1 MLAKALCQFF
11 IRIVWIATAQP
22 EQQFVRLVRPRCI
35 PGHNLGSQALCTT
48 RPLRHPDG
56 ADGDLDMRQ
65 RSPPEC
71 RRGTKVRRSV
81 AAPGLLHAKLGA
93 TRITNGST
101 SESARN
107 VRSSLSCPNASRD
120 R

>member
-1 MLAKALCQFF
+1 MGFNGDLAQ
-11 IRIVWIATAQP
+11 
-22 EQQFVRLVRPRCI
+22 QQFCEAHVRFGSKADIAAHSCDVRFTPKS
-35 PGHNLGSQALCTT
+35 GH
-48 RPLRHPDG
+48 
-56 ADGDLDMRQ
+56 
-65 RSPPEC
+65 
-71 RRGTKVRRSV
+71 RSV
-81 AAPGLLHAKLGA
+81 AAPSLLHAKLGA